1 MAKQV
6 QYQIALIRIGVGKQ
20 ANFTAYLDQLCRTGW
35 DSRIVMPD
43 VLAALRMLI
52 PSSAA
57 GCLWLDS
64 RARPADFWLP
74 SLSLAQR
81 CQLATRLRRL
91 GAMGAEPAGESDLQ
105 RYLLGPGAFGHVL
118 DIWLQREHRAH
129 AVLLLF
135 RSPSESR
142 FGRRER
148 ERVAQWLPLLTQLA
162 APERAVPVFRDS
174 GTDGTLVI
182 RHGLPQ
188 WSDAAAEQLLQQRL
202 RCAPGGG
209 WLDIAPV
216 ARCCNELAGLIDQ
229 GGERA
234 APVERSMTVPGGRV
248 RLRAARLSACGGRR
262 DAAVSVTLREQI
274 PTELYVLRCL
284 RDTTLSPAQRRI
296 ACRLAAG
303 ASRDEVRRGCRI
315 GAETMKT
322 HLRQIRS
329 RLHGQHA
336 ADLLSL
342 IGV

>member
-6 QYQIALIRIGVGKQ
+6 QYQIAPIRIDVGKQ

-43 VLAALRMLI
+43 VLTALRTLI

-64 RARPADFWLP
+64 RGRPADFWLP
-74 SLSLAQR
+74 QLSLTQR
-81 CQLATRLRRL
+81 CQLATRLRGL
-91 GAMGAEPAGESDLQ
+91 GAMSVERTGESDIQ
-105 RYLLGPGAFGHVL
+105 RYLLEPGAFGHVL
-118 DIWLQREHRAH
+118 DIWLQRGQRAD

-135 RSPSESR
+135 RSPSEKR

-148 ERVAQWLPLLTQLA
+148 ERAAQWLPLLSQLT

-188 WSDAAAEQLLQQRL
+188 WSDAEADQLLQQRL
-202 RCAPGGG
+202 RCCAGGG

-216 ARCCNELAGLIDQ
+216 AHCCNELAALIDG

-234 APVERSMTVPGGRV
+234 APVERFMTVPGGRV
-248 RLRAARLSACGGRR
+248 WLRAARLSACGGRR

-274 PTELYVLRCL
+274 PTVLYLLRCL
-284 RDTTLSPAQRRI
+284 RDTTLSPAQQRI

-303 ASRDEVRRGCRI
+303 ATREEVRRDCRI

-322 HLRQIRS
+322 HLRQIRG